1 MESDLSPR
9 GVPLHEVERILRA
22 AHLDVARE
30 GDALVLRQENPLH
43 GEALMTRIAVM
54 PPEIAEAEAAGMTAV
69 IRVFTLLPASHA
81 RRYDSEMV
89 CFANRFAALGAFTV
103 TEGVSFI
110 GSRITIHGDNEEWH
124 LARPL
129 VAAAAAGAADAV
141 VGGMQR
147 FLNNER
153 PPAAVSAWTEQD
165 FQAVAAA
172 LGANC
177 ACTCEAGGMTAQFR
191 LSGAAGVHSAAAA
204 HSNAGNNANAANTN
218 SGNNI
223 AYWELLAAP
232 PHIELGGGLVCV
244 LQLPQRYAQAQ
255 SRHAAVNLLNISEM
269 NSPGLPPHIGAWCE
283 GKAGDNFAY
292 VSFLPNVLHA
302 VPGLAIEVSRWA
314 RRRAEAVV
322 NLLDAAEAAAANHAA
337 T

>member
-1 MESDLSPR
+1 MESELSPR

-22 AHLDVARE
+22 AHLDVARD
-30 GDALVLRQENPLH
+30 GDALLLRQDNPLH
-43 GEALMTRIAVM
+43 GEPLMTRIAVM

-69 IRVFTLLPASHA
+69 IRVFTLLPASYA

-110 GSRITIHGDNEEWH
+110 GSRITIHGDNEEWS

-129 VAAAAAGAADAV
+129 VAAAAAGSADAV
-141 VGGMQR
+141 VGGMHR
-147 FLNNER
+147 FLNSEQ
-153 PPAAVSAWTEQD
+153 PPAAVSAWTARD
-165 FQAVAAA
+165 FQAAAAA
-172 LGANC
+172 LGPDC
-177 ACTCEAGGMTAQFR
+177 ACTCEAGRMTAQFR
-191 LSGAAGVHSAAAA
+191 LDGAAGGHSAAAA
-204 HSNAGNNANAANTN
+204 RSNAGNA
-218 SGNNI
+218 SGGNNV

-255 SRHAAVNLLNISEM
+255 SRYAAVNLLNISEM

-314 RRRAEAVV
+314 RRRAEAIA
-322 NLLDAAEAAAANHAA
+322 NLLSAADAAAAKNA
-337 T
+337 TT

>member
-1 MESDLSPR
+1 MESELSPR

-22 AHLDVARE
+22 AHLDVARD

-43 GEALMTRIAVM
+43 GEAVMTRIAVM

-69 IRVFTLLPASHA
+69 IRVFTLLPAPYA

-110 GSRITIHGDNEEWH
+110 GSRITIHGDNEDWH

-129 VAAAAAGAADAV
+129 LAAAAAGAADAV
-141 VGGMQR
+141 VGGMHR
-147 FLNNER
+147 FLNSER

-165 FQAVAAA
+165 FRAVATA
-172 LGANC
+172 LGTDC
-177 ACTCEAGGMTAQFR
+177 ACTCEAGRMTAQFR
-191 LSGAAGVHSAAAA
+191 LNGAAGMHSAAAA
-204 HSNAGNNANAANTN
+204 HSNAANNAGNTV
-218 SGNNI
+218 

-255 SRHAAVNLLNISEM
+255 SRYAAVNLLNISEM

-283 GKAGDNFAY
+283 GKAGDNFSY

-314 RRRAEAVV
+314 RRRAEAVA
-322 NLLDAAEAAAANHAA
+322 NLLNAAEAATANHA
-337 T
+337 TT

>member
-1 MESDLSPR
+1 MEAELRPR

-22 AHLDVARE
+22 AHLDVSRDGE
-30 GDALVLRQENPLH
+30 ALLLRQETPLN
-43 GEALMTRIAVM
+43 GEALTTRIAVM
-54 PPEIAEAEAAGMTAV
+54 PPDLAEAEAAAANMTAV
-69 IRVFTLLPASHA
+69 IRVFTLLPASYA
-81 RRYDSEMV
+81 RRYDAEMV

-110 GSRITIHGDNEEWH
+110 GSRITIHGDNEEWE

-147 FLNNER
+147 CLNNER
-153 PPAAVSAWTEQD
+153 PPAAVSAWTEAD
-165 FQAVAAA
+165 FKAVAAA
-172 LGANC
+172 LGREC
-177 ACTCEAGGMTAQFR
+177 ACRFEAGRLTAQFP
-191 LSGAAGVHSAAAA
+191 LDVTAGAGADGEAAKVA
-204 HSNAGNNANAANTN
+204 S
-218 SGNNI
+218 
-223 AYWELLAAP
+223 WQLLTAP

-283 GKAGDNFAY
+283 GNTGDNFAY

-314 RRRAEAVV
+314 QRRAEAVA
-322 NLLDAAEAAAANHAA
+322 NLLDAAAAAAAA
-337 T
+337 S

>member
-1 MESDLSPR
+1 
-9 GVPLHEVERILRA
+9 LHEVERILRA
-22 AHLDVARE
+22 AQLDVARD
-30 GDALVLRQENPLH
+30 GDALVLRHETPLH
-43 GEALMTRIAVM
+43 GEPLSTRIAVM
-54 PPEIAEAEAAGMTAV
+54 PPEIAQAEAAAMTAV
-69 IRVFTLLPASHA
+69 IRVFTLLPAAYA

-110 GSRITIHGDNEEWH
+110 GSRITIHGDNEDWR

-129 VAAAAAGAADAV
+129 VAAAAAGSADAV
-141 VGGMQR
+141 VGGMHR
-147 FLNNER
+147 FLNKER
-153 PPAAVSAWTEQD
+153 PPAAVSAWTEPD

-172 LGANC
+172 LGTDC
-177 ACTCEAGGMTAQFR
+177 ACSYEAGRMTAEFR
-191 LSGAAGVHSAAAA
+191 LSGAAGAGGAHSAPAVRSGAGNNV
-204 HSNAGNNANAANTN
+204 NAGNNV
-218 SGNNI
+218 

-244 LQLPQRYAQAQ
+244 LQLPQRYAQPQ
-255 SRHAAVNLLNISEM
+255 SRYAAVNLLNISEM

-302 VPGLAIEVSRWA
+302 VPGIAIEVSRWA
-314 RRRAEAVV
+314 RRRAEAVA
-322 NLLDAAEAAAANHAA
+322 NLLDAAGAAAANHA
-337 T
+337 TT

>member
-1 MESDLSPR
+1 
-9 GVPLHEVERILRA
+9 
-22 AHLDVARE
+22 
-30 GDALVLRQENPLH
+30 
-43 GEALMTRIAVM
+43 
-54 PPEIAEAEAAGMTAV
+54 MTAV
-69 IRVFTLLPASHA
+69 IRVFTLLPASYA

-110 GSRITIHGDNEEWH
+110 GSRITIHGNNEEWR

-141 VGGMQR
+141 VGGMHR
-147 FLNNER
+147 FLNSER

-172 LGANC
+172 LGTDC
-177 ACTCEAGGMTAQFR
+177 ACTCEAGRMTAQFR
-191 LSGAAGVHSAAAA
+191 LDGAAGAHSAAAA
-204 HSNAGNNANAANTN
+204 RSNAGNANAGNT
-218 SGNNI
+218 SGENNV

-255 SRHAAVNLLNISEM
+255 SRYAAVNLLNISEM

-302 VPGLAIEVSRWA
+302 VPGIAVEVSRWA
-314 RRRAEAVV
+314 RCRAEAVA
-322 NLLDAAEAAAANHAA
+322 NLLNAAEAAAANHA
-337 T
+337 TT

>member
-1 MESDLSPR
+1 MESELSPR

-22 AHLDVARE
+22 AHLDVARD

-43 GEALMTRIAVM
+43 GEPLMTRIAVM
-54 PPEIAEAEAAGMTAV
+54 PPEIAEAEAAAMTAV
-69 IRVFTLLPASHA
+69 IRVFTLLPASYA

-110 GSRITIHGDNEEWH
+110 GSRITIHGDNEEWR

-141 VGGMQR
+141 VGGMHR
-147 FLNNER
+147 FLNSER

-172 LGANC
+172 LGTEC
-177 ACTCEAGGMTAQFR
+177 ACTCEAGRMTAEFR
-191 LSGAAGVHSAAAA
+191 LNGAAGAHSTAAAR
-204 HSNAGNNANAANTN
+204 SNAGNPN
-218 SGNNI
+218 SGNNV

-232 PHIELGGGLVCV
+232 PHIELGGGLICV

-255 SRHAAVNLLNISEM
+255 SRYAAVNLLNISEM

-314 RRRAEAVV
+314 RRRAEAVA
-322 NLLDAAEAAAANHAA
+322 NLLDTAEAAAANHA
-337 T
+337 TT